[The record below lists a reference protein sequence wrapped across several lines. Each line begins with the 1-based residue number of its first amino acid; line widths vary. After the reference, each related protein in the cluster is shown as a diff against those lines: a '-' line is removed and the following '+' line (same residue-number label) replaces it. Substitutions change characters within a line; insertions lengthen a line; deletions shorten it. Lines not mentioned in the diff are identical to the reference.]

1 MSSFVVPAEP
11 VRTALIGAGVRSRT
25 VYAPMAEALAA
36 WVKIVA
42 VCDPVADH
50 ADALADRLG
59 VRAFYDI
66 HGLVKARPMEA
77 ALIVTPIP
85 SLHSISVFL
94 SSHGIHNLAETTW
107 CSLLAQARQMIQVA
121 DRNRVIVRVG
131 ENFFRF
137 PADRIVQAIK
147 RTGFV
152 GEILRVISYNDH
164 TGYHNNSRWIVLA
177 GTPDGARPGHQP
189 ARHPTSVQ
197 SLTHTMPTASFHSSP
212 ERFHQAETYRAH
224 FITFLGNRLV
234 MDHASN
240 VKGFLGR
247 HARPGYTEW
256 QGTRGTIVYAT
267 PPGKAWNGEG
277 EVRYCSDTALAT
289 GTGGHDKHFPIVEE
303 YQDGRWRRI
312 YVDLPVGH
320 LEYANPFFHLRPTP
334 QFESRPWYQILVAE
348 HVVDFVLAVRGLR
361 QSEFDEQDAMMSLMM
376 EVAAH
381 ESELNDGKP
390 VSLPLAG
397 EVEAERAAA
406 ENLRRQFGVDPM
418 DVESMLAI
426 SYPKP

>member
-189 ARHPTSVQ
+189 ARYPTSVQ

-212 ERFHQAETYRAH
+212 ERFHRAETYRAH
-224 FITFLGNRLV
+224 FITFPGNRLV
-234 MDHASN
+234 IDHASN

-256 QGTRGTIVYAT
+256 QGTRGTIVYAA

-277 EVRYCSDTALAT
+277 EVRYCSDTALAS
-289 GTGGHDKHFPIVEE
+289 GAGVHDKHFPIVDE
-303 YQDGRWRRI
+303 YQDGRWKRI
-312 YVDLPVGH
+312 FVDLPVGH
-320 LEYANPFFHLRPTP
+320 LEYANPFFHLKPTP
-334 QFESRPWYQILVAE
+334 QFESRPWYQIPVAE
-348 HVVDFVLAVRGLR
+348 HVGDFALAVRGLR
-361 QSEFDEQDAMMSLMM
+361 PSEFDEQDAMMSLMT

-381 ESELNDGKP
+381 ESELNDGARIT
-390 VSLPLAG
+390 LPLDG
-397 EVEAERAAA
+397 EPAAERAAVA
-406 ENLRRQFGVDPM
+406 NLRKQYGVDPM
-418 DVESMLAI
+418 DVEAMLAI
-426 SYPKP
+426 SYPKS